1 MSIFI
6 RFLKTLVIFL
16 KTKKGS
22 QFFLTTE
29 KTDWLDGVH
38 VVFGQVVEGLNVVK
52 KMEVNLNFKLN
63 HMMLIL

>member
-1 MSIFI
+1 LLFT
-6 RFLKTLVIFL
+6 FEN
-16 KTKKGS
+16 KKGS

-52 KMEVNLNFKLN
+52 KMEVIYFILN
-63 HMMLIL
+63 